1 VKGVF
6 KHPIQKLY
14 LGLMLLFLYAPII
27 IMIIYSF
34 NESKQLGSWTG
45 FTFKWYEQLF
55 GDEKMMN
62 ALMYTV
68 VVAILAAAIS
78 TVVGTITAVGL
89 HGYGKFSKNLIMNI
103 TYVPV
108 VNPDI
113 ITGLSLMMLFMFANV
128 RRGFVTMLISHVVF
142 CIPYVI
148 FSVMP
153 KLRQVNFSKYEAA
166 QDLGATPTQALWKVI
181 IPEIMPGIVSG
192 FMLSFTLSIDDFVV
206 SFFTT
211 GNGVMNLST
220 LIYSMTKRGINPSI
234 NALSTL
240 MFVTVLLLLILINT
254 YQTKGKKKR
263 NANIEMAKNEELA
276 FEMRRTE
283 NNQNFDYNVNDER
296 N

>member
-1 VKGVF
+1 MKGIF

-27 IMIIYSF
+27 IMIIFSF
-34 NESKQLGSWTG
+34 NESRQLGSWTG
-45 FTFKWYEQLF
+45 FSLKWYEQLF
-55 GDEKMMN
+55 SDEKMMN
-62 ALMYTV
+62 ALMYTL
-68 VVAILAAAIS
+68 VVAVLAAAIS
-78 TVVGTITAVGL
+78 TVVGTVTAIGL
-89 HGYGKFSKNLIMNI
+89 HDYGKFSKSLITNI

-113 ITGLSLMMLFMFANV
+113 ITGLSLMMLFMFVNV
-128 RRGFVTMLISHVVF
+128 KRGFLTMLISHVVF

-166 QDLGATPTQALWKVI
+166 QDLGATPAQALWKVI
-181 IPEIMPGIVSG
+181 VPEIMPGIVSG

-220 LIYSMTKRGINPSI
+220 LIYSMTKRGVNPSI
-234 NALSTL
+234 NALSTI
-240 MFVTVLLLLILINT
+240 MFVSVLLLLILINT
-254 YQTKGKKKR
+254 YQSKGKKKR
-263 NANIEMAKNEELA
+263 QANIDAAKNEELA
-276 FEMRRTE
+276 FEMQRNARTQDFE
-283 NNQNFDYNVNDER
+283 FNNEER
-296 N
+296 H

>member
-1 VKGVF
+1 
-6 KHPIQKLY
+6 
-14 LGLMLLFLYAPII
+14 
-27 IMIIYSF
+27 
-34 NESKQLGSWTG
+34 
-45 FTFKWYEQLF
+45 
-55 GDEKMMN
+55 
-62 ALMYTV
+62 
-68 VVAILAAAIS
+68 VAILAAAIS